1 MLISEEFQAKA
12 SVLFEPF
19 KLRSLLLKNRIVLSP
34 MATYGA
40 EEGLTNDLHLVHY
53 GRFALGGAGLIIVE
67 NTAVTRDGRI
77 TYGCPGLWSDEQ
89 LTNLRRIVDFVH
101 ANGSAIGIQLCHS
114 GRKGASQRPWH
125 GGKPLGD
132 HDTAHGEPSWPIRAP
147 SSEPFDVGWPAPRAL
162 TLEEIDQLVDAFRKA
177 TIRARTAGF
186 DLVEMHC
193 AHGYL
198 LHSFLSPLANHRED
212 EYGGSIEN
220 RMRFP
225 LRVAE
230 AMRSEWPDGK
240 PVIARISSV
249 DGIDIGWSLED
260 SVLYA
265 KALRDRGF
273 DAIDCSSGGMILPKG
288 HSLVSRIPGFQVPF
302 ARRIKREVGIP
313 TVAVG
318 LIRNGQQAEAVL
330 EAGDADLIA
339 IGREMLFN
347 PNWAA
352 HAALDL
358 MGDVGWE
365 VWQERYGW
373 WLARRAKQQGDRYG
387 RADAAYSKRESTSPS
402 VSILRPA

>member
-1 MLISEEFQAKA
+1 MLISGEFQAKA

-53 GRFALGGAGLIIVE
+53 GQFALGGVGLIIVE

-101 ANGSAIGIQLCHS
+101 ANGAAIGIQLCHS

-132 HDTAHGEPSWPIRAP
+132 HDNAHGEPSWPIRAP

-249 DGIDIGWSLED
+249 DGIDIGWSLEE
-260 SVLYA
+260 LG
-265 KALRDRGF
+265 ALCKGSSRSWLRCDRLLFRRDDPAQGALAGVA
-273 DAIDCSSGGMILPKG
+273 DTW
-288 HSLVSRIPGFQVPF
+288 VPS
-302 ARRIKREVGIP
+302 
-313 TVAVG
+313 AVC
-318 LIRNGQQAEAVL
+318 
-330 EAGDADLIA
+330 
-339 IGREMLFN
+339 
-347 PNWAA
+347 AA
-352 HAALDL
+352 H
-358 MGDVGWE
+358 
-365 VWQERYGW
+365 Q
-373 WLARRAKQQGDRYG
+373 ARSGNPDCCRRPNSQWPASRSGAGG
-387 RADAAYSKRESTSPS
+387 R
-402 VSILRPA
+402 